1 MNATT
6 PVGGAQASPE
16 IARSLTLGDWH
27 INYHDQGQGEPILLI
42 HGSGPGVT
50 AWANWRGII
59 PVLAPQARVIAPDML
74 GFGYTR
80 CPQER
85 VLDPDAWVAQ
95 LIGLLDALNIPT
107 VSVVGNS
114 FGGAIALAL
123 AHRHP
128 ERVRQL
134 VLMGAVGLS
143 FPISEGLN
151 KVWGY
156 QPSIAAMRELM
167 GVFAYDQGLINDD
180 LVRMRYEASVRDD
193 VQTRFE
199 QLFPEPRQ
207 RGVEMLALPE
217 QALRELPHDTLIIH
231 GRDDKVIPLEVSE
244 RLLRLIPHA
253 QMHVFGE
260 CGHWV
265 QIERAQAF
273 SRLLTEFLGLGQQ
286 EVQA

>member
-1 MNATT
+1 MNAT
-6 PVGGAQASPE
+6 ASPE
-16 IARSLTLGDWH
+16 IAYQLQVGECS
-27 INYHDQGQGEPILLI
+27 INYHDQGQGAPILLI

-50 AWANWRGII
+50 AWANWRGVI
-59 PVLAPQARVIAPDML
+59 PELSRQARVIAPDML

-80 CPQER
+80 CPAEMP
-85 VLDPDAWVAQ
+85 LAPDAWVGQ
-95 LIGLLDALNIPT
+95 LVGLLDALEVPR

-128 ERVRQL
+128 QRVERL
-134 VLMGAVGLS
+134 VLMGAVGVS
-143 FPISEGLN
+143 FPISAGLE

-156 QPSIAAMRELM
+156 QPSLQAMRELM

-180 LVRMRYEASVRDD
+180 LVRMRYQASIRED
-193 VQTRFE
+193 VQERFSR
-199 QLFPEPRQ
+199 LFPAPRQ
-207 RGVEMLALPE
+207 DGVDRLALPE
-217 QALRELPHDTLIIH
+217 AALRELPHETLIIH
-231 GRDDKVIPLEVSE
+231 GRDDQVIPLEVSE

-273 SRLLTEFLGLGQQ
+273 TRLLVDFLIAGKIWSDL
-286 EVQA
+286 

>member
-1 MNATT
+1 MTTATSQ
-6 PVGGAQASPE
+6 GQDLASPE
-16 IARSLTLGDWH
+16 IANFLQIGDYRV
-27 INYHDQGQGEPILLI
+27 NYHDQGSGQPILLI

-50 AWANWRGII
+50 AWANWRGVI
-59 PVLAPQARVIAPDML
+59 PALAQRARVIAPDML
-74 GFGYTR
+74 GFGYTQ
-80 CPQER
+80 CPAGR
-85 VLDPDAWVAQ
+85 ALDPDAWVGQ
-95 LIGLLDALNIPT
+95 LIGLLDALDIAQ

-128 ERVRQL
+128 ERVRRL
-134 VLMGAVGLS
+134 VLMGAVGVS
-143 FPISEGLN
+143 FPMSEGLN

-193 VQTRFE
+193 VQTRFA

-207 RGVEMLALPE
+207 QGVEMLALPE
-217 QALRELPHDTLIIH
+217 SALRALPHDTLIIH

-273 SRLLTEFLGLGQQ
+273 SRLLIEFLGLDQKK
-286 EVQA
+286 ERV